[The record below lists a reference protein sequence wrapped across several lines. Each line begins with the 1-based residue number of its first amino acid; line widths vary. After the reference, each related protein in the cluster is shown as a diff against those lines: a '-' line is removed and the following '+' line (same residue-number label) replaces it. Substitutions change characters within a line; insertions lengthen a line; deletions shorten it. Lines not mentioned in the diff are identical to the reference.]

1 MSVSTSG
8 LYAVKPRFQQL
19 LDGPANALVAR
30 GVHPDVLTF
39 AGLGCAVVGGAAM
52 VGGVEQPTFLLL
64 APAAAA
70 ARLAFN
76 ALDGMVAVRGGTARP
91 WGKVLN
97 ELCDRLADIAFLAP
111 LFLIPNTN
119 PFVTTAALLSVL
131 LVSYLGVLGE
141 AAGARREYG
150 GILGKADRMLV
161 LGAAAGATAAG
172 GDFVFLRLLPA
183 LLVVGSVVT
192 IVQRAR
198 RIHAAL

>member
-39 AGLGCAVVGGAAM
+39 AGLGCALVGGAAM
-52 VGGVEQPTFLLL
+52 VAGAEQPTFLWLV
-64 APAAAA
+64 PAAAA

-97 ELCDRLADIAFLAP
+97 ELCDRLADIAFFAP
-111 LFLIPNTN
+111 LLLVPNTTAT
-119 PFVTTAALLSVL
+119 VTIAALLGVL

-161 LGAAAGATAAG
+161 LGAAAAATAAG

-183 LLVVGSVVT
+183 LLVMGSVAT
-192 IVQRAR
+192 MVQRAR